1 MAQDFDRSEEATPY
15 KLEQARKEGSV
26 AKSQNITA
34 LAILATTATMLHAKG
49 WDGLKQTMKLQLQ
62 AIGGIK
68 HMDWSPD
75 GMAVWLGGLL
85 LGVVSTLAPYL
96 LALLVVGILVNLLQ
110 TGPVFTFKPL
120 SPDFSRLSPV
130 TGLKRIFSLRVLYE
144 AFKSLV
150 KLAALSGIVYVSIKG
165 IIPMLIGLSALDP
178 KGYAAI
184 LTDTTSGLLIKM
196 VFVLLV
202 VGIIDFAYTRW
213 EFSKRMRMSRRDVR
227 DEAKNREGDP
237 RIRAKLRELRK
248 EMLKRS
254 KAMHK
259 LPSADVLITNPTRL
273 AVALSYDH
281 GKTAAPQ
288 VVAKGAGDV
297 ARKMREVASR
307 HHIPI
312 VQNRTLA
319 RALFRE
325 VDNDGFVPEKWYPQ
339 VAKIMVWV
347 YAMREARRSNA
358 RANA

>member
-1 MAQDFDRSEEATPY
+1 MAQDFDLSEEATPY
-15 KLEQARKEGSV
+15 KLEQARKQGSV
-26 AKSQNITA
+26 AKSQDITA
-34 LAILATTATMLHAKG
+34 LAILATAATLLHAKG
-49 WDGLKQTMKLQLQ
+49 WDGLKQAMKLQLQ
-62 AIGGIK
+62 AIGGIARL
-68 HMDWSPD
+68 DWSPD
-75 GMAVWLGGLL
+75 GMSVWLGSLL
-85 LGVVSTLAPYL
+85 MGVLTTLAPYF

-120 SPDFSRLSPV
+120 SPDFSRISPV
-130 TGLKRIFSLRVLYE
+130 TGFKRLFSLRVLYE
-144 AFKSLV
+144 VVKSLV
-150 KLAALSGIVYVSIKG
+150 KLAALSGIVYVSIKEL
-165 IIPMLIGLSALDP
+165 IPMLIGISALDP
-178 KGYAAI
+178 KGYAAL

-202 VGIIDFAYTRW
+202 IGTIDFAYTRW

-227 DEAKNREGDP
+227 DESKNREGDP

-254 KAMHK
+254 KAMRK

-273 AVALSYDH
+273 AVALTYDH
-281 GKTAAPQ
+281 GKAAAPQ

-347 YAMREARRSNA
+347 YAMREMRGAKARTNA
-358 RANA
+358 